1 MQELISTN
9 TNLVSFSRGGEKH
22 TMLSLIPLYA
32 EHGYTALDL
41 NFCEM
46 MNPHSA
52 IDWEYIERLADLRD
66 KYKLKYIQSHAPYF
80 DYQRLSDDDRKKAD
94 DMIIRA
100 MEYSKALGIPH
111 IVIHPIRGSISGN
124 ISYFSSLLDRCEMK
138 IGIENMESEDEIWRP
153 EDLLEITEALK
164 GNTGIVLDTGHAHMM
179 GLSIPDFI
187 KTTEEN
193 LIGTHIADNNGK
205 EDQHLLPGFGTI
217 CWEETVDTFRK
228 HYKGYLTYECM
239 KFSAGIPH
247 EAAGSII
254 ELSLSIS
261 KYLLGL

>member
-52 IDWEYIERLADLRD
+52 IDWEYIEKLADLKD

-100 MEYSKALGIPH
+100 MEYSKVLGIPH

-124 ISYFSSLLDRCEMK
+124 ISYFSSLLDRCDMT

-153 EDLLEITEALK
+153 EDLLDCRYRIL
-164 GNTGIVLDTGHAHMM
+164 
-179 GLSIPDFI
+179 
-187 KTTEEN
+187 
-193 LIGTHIADNNGK
+193 
-205 EDQHLLPGFGTI
+205 
-217 CWEETVDTFRK
+217 
-228 HYKGYLTYECM
+228 
-239 KFSAGIPH
+239 
-247 EAAGSII
+247 
-254 ELSLSIS
+254 
-261 KYLLGL
+261 